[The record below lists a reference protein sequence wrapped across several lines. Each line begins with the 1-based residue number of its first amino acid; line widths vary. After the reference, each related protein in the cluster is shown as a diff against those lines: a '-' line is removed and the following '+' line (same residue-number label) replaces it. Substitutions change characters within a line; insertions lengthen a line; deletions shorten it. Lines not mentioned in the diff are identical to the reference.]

1 MTGDL
6 KQRLREWNGV
16 PDNSEYETLKW
27 LDLLTGEAADRI
39 EQLESERDELLAA
52 LCSVLSI
59 DVKGYQFQDRM
70 QFSSAGRAILDQCNA
85 AIYRIKPKP

>member
-1 MTGDL
+1 MNPYQPG
-6 KQRLREWNGV
+6 E
-16 PDNSEYETLKW
+16 DNQDHYEVGYKA
-27 LDLLTGEAADRI
+27 GKKEAADRI